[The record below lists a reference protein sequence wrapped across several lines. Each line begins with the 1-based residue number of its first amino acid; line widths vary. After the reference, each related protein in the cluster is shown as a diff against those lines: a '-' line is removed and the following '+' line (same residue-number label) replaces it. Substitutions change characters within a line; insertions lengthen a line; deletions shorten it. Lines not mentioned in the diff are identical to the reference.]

1 LLELPFLDEEL
12 LLLPDVILVIAAA
25 IPLADGI
32 P

>member
-25 IPLADGI
+25 IPLPDGI